1 VHKNKDGML
10 KNEKS
15 AVKETNS
22 GSADNQQGE
31 KKKRVR
37 RKRDVD
43 DIQPDSN
50 AEDDT
55 EEDKA
60 DLLLSQAF
68 LQKEKT
74 YTLQLDSTII
84 ELKEAIQR
92 HQLYM
97 KHFKGVSPHCLPYK
111 NKKRAPTKRK
121 IKMY

>member
-1 VHKNKDGML
+1 MAKHGKSVSVEA
-10 KNEKS
+10 EKS
-15 AVKETNS
+15 VVGN
-22 GSADNQQGE
+22 NQQVE

-37 RKRDVD
+37 RKREVDD

-68 LQKEKT
+68 IKKEKNR
-74 YTLQLDSTII
+74 TLQLNSTII

-92 HQLYM
+92 HQLYV
-97 KHFKGVSPHCLPYK
+97 KHFKGINPSCLPYK
-111 NKKRAPTKRK
+111 KAQRAPPVKRK
-121 IKMY
+121 FK